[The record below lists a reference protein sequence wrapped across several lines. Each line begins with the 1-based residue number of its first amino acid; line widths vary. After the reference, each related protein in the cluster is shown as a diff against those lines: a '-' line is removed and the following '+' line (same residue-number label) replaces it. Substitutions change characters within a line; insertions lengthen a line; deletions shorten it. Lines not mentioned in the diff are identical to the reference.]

1 MEKQIKLKLKN
12 LCIKKLTIAEAMK
25 KTYSLNYIPPCFTT
39 TAKQH
44 TARKLERYASN
55 FGRCG

>member
-12 LCIKKLTIAEAMK
+12 LCIKKLTIPEAMR
-25 KTYSLNYIPPCFTT
+25 KTYSLNYIPLCFIT

-44 TARKLERYASN
+44 TARKLKRYASN